1 MQQEQAMKSKVSL
14 PGLLF
19 GALTALAA
27 GLLVSHYSLA
37 WLIIGLA
44 VGMLMGVVLARPDRT
59 QDATSPLKLHPT
71 ERKTKSALV
80 GGPGS

>member
-1 MQQEQAMKSKVSL
+1 MKSKVSL

-27 GLLVSHYSLA
+27 GLMVSHYSLA

-44 VGMLMGVVLARPDRT
+44 VGLLMGVVLARPDHT
-59 QDATSPLKLHPT
+59 DDGAAPLKLKKG
-71 ERKTKSALV
+71 EQR
-80 GGPGS
+80 